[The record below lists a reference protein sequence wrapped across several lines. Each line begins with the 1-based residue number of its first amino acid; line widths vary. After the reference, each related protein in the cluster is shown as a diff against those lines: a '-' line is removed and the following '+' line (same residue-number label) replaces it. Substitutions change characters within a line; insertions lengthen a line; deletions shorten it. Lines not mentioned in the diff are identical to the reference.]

1 MTRRKGERPIARP
14 LDRWSDDHPVART
27 IRDGDKWF
35 YAWLRQRATPMA
47 KLARQ
52 TGISLPR
59 LMTIDSG
66 GQVSRAEVDAL
77 ARAWDISSGDLI
89 ASMPSPDLV
98 ID

>member
-1 MTRRKGERPIARP
+1 VTRRKGKRPIARP

-27 IRDGDKWF
+27 TREGDKWS

-47 KLARQ
+47 KLAQQ

-59 LMTIDSG
+59 LMTIDRG

>member
-1 MTRRKGERPIARP
+1 
-14 LDRWSDDHPVART
+14 
-27 IRDGDKWF
+27 
-35 YAWLRQRATPMA
+35 
-47 KLARQ
+47 
-52 TGISLPR
+52 
-59 LMTIDSG
+59 MTIDRG